1 MVFETITNDNWL
13 TYAMKSYDN
22 PTLEKDVEFNDDLK
36 RFKYLKR
43 LFRKYELT
51 GNMKVRLAVNHIVV
65 LHNVFNTDC
74 ATTLL
79 LFKIDRVYWPI
90 LKSILSYL
98 DYLYPNELDNIAEDE
113 KIKKMLEEL

>member
-1 MVFETITNDNWL
+1 
-13 TYAMKSYDN
+13 
-22 PTLEKDVEFNDDLK
+22 
-36 RFKYLKR
+36 
-43 LFRKYELT
+43 
-51 GNMKVRLAVNHIVV
+51 MKVRLAVNHIVV
-65 LHNVFNTDC
+65 LHNVFNTDT

-98 DYLYPNELDNIAEDE
+98 NYLYPNELNDIDEDE